1 MEAEVW
7 FQAHTWRVGAEELW
21 LASVSMQSKDTPM
34 LSLGRCALHGDAA
47 GSKREKPCPSDSQSV
62 ILSCGKHHTCAIRIT
77 RQARVWLHAGISSFS
92 KNKQE
97 LALCTIV
104 YGFSTCLYTD
114 ENNIQNNVITLGER
128 AGHKTIY
135 LGICWKFHLILL
147 YNQIGLVSEATVFCR
162 KLAFTAFIDS

>member
-1 MEAEVW
+1 MW

-21 LASVSMQSKDTPM
+21 LASISMQSKDTPM

-62 ILSCGKHHTCAIRIT
+62 ILSCGKHHTCAIHIT

-104 YGFSTCLYTD
+104 LWFLHLPVYRRKQHPEQRNHPGRKSRT
-114 ENNIQNNVITLGER
+114 QNHISR
-128 AGHKTIY
+128 Y
-135 LGICWKFHLILL
+135 LLEIPF
-147 YNQIGLVSEATVFCR
+147 N
-162 KLAFTAFIDS
+162 LAL